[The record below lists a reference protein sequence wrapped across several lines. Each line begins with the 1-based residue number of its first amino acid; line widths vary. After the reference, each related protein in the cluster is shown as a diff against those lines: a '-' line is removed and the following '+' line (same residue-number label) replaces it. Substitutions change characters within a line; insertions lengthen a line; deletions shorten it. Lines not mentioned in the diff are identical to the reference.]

1 MKETKKVLQ
10 TPPRRTL
17 EEKIARSK
25 DDEVI
30 FQMPLPESPSLKE
43 QALAILDDCSDR
55 LDGAHENI
63 IRLALE
69 ALPND

>member
-30 FQMPLPESPSLKE
+30 FQIVPVCPQK
-43 QALAILDDCSDR
+43 
-55 LDGAHENI
+55 
-63 IRLALE
+63 
-69 ALPND
+69 